1 MSLVHALQGIL
12 CRTLLRTSH
21 TLDNMYPGNVF
32 FSSSLSLSLSLSL
45 SYSLGYQQ
53 CMHAKQQRR
62 ELGSRIHITYAKG
75 DEARDVTSLYV
86 FLLPSFWEEQGRIS
100 DNERWISLSLSLHWI
115 NTWKW
120 KHCGGVKCEGE
131 DEIEK
136 RKPWSTVLNY
146 ALNLKH
152 APLRDEDGVLS
163 IREKL
168 VLLTDKCSR
177 QHKRPMII
185 DSWFWYPFTSHNANY
200 AFY

>member
-1 MSLVHALQGIL
+1 MYSPVLRNRLKELKLKKPGHVLCISNPPLSLS
-12 CRTLLRTSH
+12 LLRDCHWCRWFTPCKEYCAEH
-21 TLDNMYPGNVF
+21 CFVRLTLSTICILVMF
-32 FSSSLSLSLSLSL
+32 FFLPLPLSLSLSL

-100 DNERWISLSLSLHWI
+100 DNERWISRSLSLSLHWI

-136 RKPWSTVLNY
+136 RKP
-146 ALNLKH
+146 
-152 APLRDEDGVLS
+152 
-163 IREKL
+163 
-168 VLLTDKCSR
+168 
-177 QHKRPMII
+177 
-185 DSWFWYPFTSHNANY
+185 
-200 AFY
+200 